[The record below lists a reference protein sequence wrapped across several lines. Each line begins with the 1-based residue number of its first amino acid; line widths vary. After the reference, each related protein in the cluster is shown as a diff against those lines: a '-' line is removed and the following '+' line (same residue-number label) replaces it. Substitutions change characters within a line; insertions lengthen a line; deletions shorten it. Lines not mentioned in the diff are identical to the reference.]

1 MLHIPAQMSDLLG
14 MTIKGQTKLNLELIG
29 SEEPL
34 AIINKMVNK
43 IIICIITAALLVGSC
58 LICTTDMTPK
68 ILGIP
73 ALGMLGFFASIVL
86 GGWLMWKIL
95 RKNRACV
102 PTGMHTLFVL
112 KTIEW
117 RSIRVCLMHGVRWLD
132 WMNLISHCL
141 CGHSEENLGSAKRGM
156 SFLRCCKPSLHRWF
170 Y

>member
-1 MLHIPAQMSDLLG
+1 MENPA
-14 MTIKGQTKLNLELIG
+14 K
-29 SEEPL
+29 
-34 AIINKMVNK
+34 K
-43 IIICIITAALLVGSC
+43 IERVFQPE
-58 LICTTDMTPK
+58 CT
-68 ILGIP
+68 L
-73 ALGMLGFFASIVL
+73 F
-86 GGWLMWKIL
+86 
-95 RKNRACV
+95 
-102 PTGMHTLFVL
+102 FVL